1 MMITMLLQGDEVP
14 YNILASFIFWTAYLN
29 TRLLLYLERGAR
41 PGSLHGN
48 DVSGGNHLSVEVP
61 EVNLDITRV
70 QAARYHA
77 CVVKA
82 IHFVSRQ
89 DLVV

>member
-1 MMITMLLQGDEVP
+1 MTTMLLEGDEVP
-14 YNILASFIFWTAYLN
+14 YNFLFLLLAPYLN
-29 TRLLLYLERGAR
+29 TCLLLYLERRAR
-41 PGSLHGN
+41 PGSLHGD
-48 DVSGGNHLSVEVP
+48 DVSGGNHLPVKVP

-82 IHFVSRQ
+82 IHFVSRE
-89 DLVV
+89 DFVV